1 MTLYLPT
8 NAFTFIIP
16 DNALKAVL
24 STIILYKMN
33 LRIIAKSVWIIK
45 VSFKQIVQILR
56 MECMACLA
64 IVDVNYCKT
73 FFEKSP
79 S

>member
-1 MTLYLPT
+1 
-8 NAFTFIIP
+8 
-16 DNALKAVL
+16 
-24 STIILYKMN
+24 MN

-45 VSFKQIVQILR
+45 VSFKQLVQIFR